1 MTMVRRLHR
10 EEKDEGGVRH
20 LTKHPCLRTRI
31 PVVSRV
37 GDGGNPNPSS
47 WPPLLLL
54 PRAAT
59 RTGRRKVARPVGKAA
74 AWLFPFFPVDLVGAR
89 PAISRRKLTGTPPP
103 ARQRW
108 APSTRSGFSPTGSGG
123 CATGMRGGVGGVAVG
138 AGWRRRLLWRRGRHQ
153 RQLRRPVWVKGQ
165 WLRRAW
171 WRRWH
176 LAGRDWTAVA
186 VGCGGLWLVA
196 AVAVVGCGWLAERW
210 LRLWVRLAVAGRGWL
225 RRWSRL
231 AVAGCGSG
239 ERAL

>member
-123 CATGMRGGVGGVAVG
+123 CATGMRGGVGGGGGRSWVATT
-138 AGWRRRLLWRRGRHQ
+138 A
-153 RQLRRPVWVKGQ
+153 
-165 WLRRAW
+165 AM
-171 WRRWH
+171 
-176 LAGRDWTAVA
+176 AAWTAPATAATTGVGEGPVVA
-186 VGCGGLWLVA
+186 PRVVASVASCWPRLDGC
-196 AVAVVGCGWLAERW
+196 C
-210 LRLWVRLAVAGRGWL
+210 GWL
-225 RRWSRL
+225 RRV
-231 AVAGCGSG
+231 VAGCGGGRSWLWLAG
-239 ERAL
+239 

>member
-1 MTMVRRLHR
+1 MVRRLHR

-103 ARQRW
+103 PR
-108 APSTRSGFSPTGSGG
+108 GSGG
-123 CATGMRGGVGGVAVG
+123 LLPPDLAFLRPDRVVARRGCAVVWGGWRSELGGDDGCYGGVDGTSDSCDD
-138 AGWRRRLLWRRGRHQ
+138 R
-153 RQLRRPVWVKGQ
+153 
-165 WLRRAW
+165 
-171 WRRWH
+171 
-176 LAGRDWTAVA
+176 
-186 VGCGGLWLVA
+186 CG
-196 AVAVVGCGWLAERW
+196 
-210 LRLWVRLAVAGRGWL
+210 
-225 RRWSRL
+225 
-231 AVAGCGSG
+231 
-239 ERAL
+239 

>member
-89 PAISRRKLTGTPPP
+89 PAISRRKLTGTPPR
-103 ARQRW
+103 A
-108 APSTRSGFSPTGSGG
+108 A
-123 CATGMRGGVGGVAVG
+123 AVG
-138 AGWRRRLLWRRGRHQ
+138 SFHQ
-153 RQLRRPVWVKGQ
+153 I
-165 WLRRAW
+165 WLFSDRI
-171 WRRWH
+171 
-176 LAGRDWTAVA
+176 
-186 VGCGGLWLVA
+186 
-196 AVAVVGCGWLAERW
+196 
-210 LRLWVRLAVAGRGWL
+210 GWL
-225 RRWSRL
+225 RDGDARWCGGGWRSEL
-231 AVAGCGSG
+231 GGDDGCYGGVDGTSDSCDDRCG
-239 ERAL
+239 